1 VGRTTTNTPKVDSTA
16 TMPMTNN
23 HNMTPTI
30 IIVNVIKNVAE
41 IGIVTMTILQVIAT
55 VIVIVIVIKANPVNI
70 LTIQDSTL
78 DLDPV
83 VVTMILTDKNLNN
96 PTKIINHF
104 RI

>member
-1 VGRTTTNTPKVDSTA
+1 
-16 TMPMTNN
+16 MTN
-23 HNMTPTI
+23 NMTPTI

-41 IGIVTMTILQVIAT
+41 IGIVTMIILQVIAT
-55 VIVIVIVIKANPVNI
+55 VIVIVIVTKANPVNI

-83 VVTMILTDKNLNN
+83 VVTMTLTDKNLNN

>member
-1 VGRTTTNTPKVDSTA
+1 MGRTTTNTPKVDSTA

-23 HNMTPTI
+23 RTPTI

-55 VIVIVIVIKANPVNI
+55 VIVIVIVTKANPVNI

>member
-1 VGRTTTNTPKVDSTA
+1 MGRTTTNTPKVDSTA

-23 HNMTPTI
+23 RTPTI

-41 IGIVTMTILQVIAT
+41 IGIVTMIILQVLA
-55 VIVIVIVIKANPVNI
+55 IVIVIVTKANPVNI